1 MYLKA
6 CLFETEYG
14 GDGRGTFGRAGH
26 QMHGRGAQQWNYI
39 SQDPCVSF
47 YVGKRRGI
55 GADFAD
61 SPNPEHL
68 QLTVLCVTVT
78 TQWETVGMQRL
89 CLAPVNRFQSTSSTE
104 TGIYIKELIGY
115 LPNETLDQ
123 VLEGSQSHL
132 SFVSAPSHC
141 IGHYKEHGHR
151 ATFPARKVR
160 DRQVGLCTNR
170 MTVE

>member
-132 SFVSAPSHC
+132 SRSYQLQVVALDTIRSMAIEQHFLHAKCATDKSDSAQT
-141 IGHYKEHGHR
+141 G
-151 ATFPARKVR
+151 
-160 DRQVGLCTNR
+160 
-170 MTVE
+170 